1 MQLDPGNIDLGEL
14 WTVAF
19 SPDGKQ
25 LLAGGLRGAAFWSAA
40 PIVWNDP
47 VRAAESLRLLLQSNA
62 DFQSRIRMLSEHTRL
77 DEALEKLEKLTP
89 DDGRVQVALAV
100 TRARRFT
107 AQGNAALADAA
118 RTKARLLLEQK
129 LGQEPENL
137 VWAAELADLLLAD
150 GSARWTVLEPV
161 EAKSELGATLS
172 ILPDHSILASGA
184 NPLNDRYRVVLTVA
198 TDIDL
203 TAVCLEALTH
213 PSLPGNGPGRNPL
226 GSFAQTSWNVTAA
239 SRDRKEPIR
248 LPFDSACADDE
259 IPGYPMTASGH
270 WNIARRGEE
279 GATGGS
285 CTAVWSLSKPVSLA
299 AGTML
304 TFQMQFQEWNGIG
317 ENLGRFRLS
326 VSADSAVF
334 ARFAAM
340 QLADPWAKLAAAYQ
354 SAGRTREG
362 VPYLAKASPAK
373 PQDAMLFLK
382 VAALQAW
389 FGQDKE
395 QSATRQRLLAFAKGT
410 EDAPTCE
417 RVAKACSILPC
428 LEKAELEA
436 TLTLARKGA
445 ELVKGRP
452 GQEWNLLSLGM
463 AEYRSGNYAAA
474 IEAQLAAA
482 NAGAGNAIVSGISEF
497 YRAMS
502 LFRQGKADEARKLA
516 IAAEAS
522 MKPLPKDEQNPF
534 ADGAYYD
541 DLILWLAYKEAKAV
555 IQFDAAPTNPATP
568 DGK

>member
-1 MQLDPGNIDLGEL
+1 M
-14 WTVAF
+14 
-19 SPDGKQ
+19 
-25 LLAGGLRGAAFWSAA
+25 
-40 PIVWNDP
+40 
-47 VRAAESLRLLLQSNA
+47 
-62 DFQSRIRMLSEHTRL
+62 
-77 DEALEKLEKLTP
+77 
-89 DDGRVQVALAV
+89 
-100 TRARRFT
+100 
-107 AQGNAALADAA
+107 
-118 RTKARLLLEQK
+118 
-129 LGQEPENL
+129 
-137 VWAAELADLLLAD
+137 
-150 GSARWTVLEPV
+150 
-161 EAKSELGATLS
+161 S

-279 GATGGS
+279 GGTGGS

-340 QLADPWAKLAAAYQ
+340 QLADPWAKLAAAYHVLRDQQALDKLLTHHPEAAAGIGDLYAAEQDWERAIGVYRKLVTDQKADVALSTKLAAAYQ

-362 VPYLAKASPAK
+362 VRYLAKASPAK